1 MLRLRRSGKA
11 QIALEFLIVYSF
23 VLIIFI
29 LLFSIISS
37 QRSAT
42 LGQQQYSLLQ
52 LQSQNVAS
60 YIDQAA
66 QAGTGYSASVPL
78 VSGVSHNNYNLSI
91 SSTGVVIASTQI
103 ATQPIVAYSFSHAR
117 SFVINGTLE
126 RSANG
131 INIYQISTSKG
142 SLSISNLKG
151 TIYINQVPASIT
163 SLVQGA
169 IVSQQANVKAAVFND
184 SQDSYIVV
192 PNSNALTFGGSF
204 TMSFWFYIS
213 AERQECGSILGK
225 ATAAQIA
232 IDVAAPCTAGYY
244 SNDILDFNY
253 GSHSYASPS
262 VPSDTWT
269 HGVVV
274 VDVTNAIMTWYLNGV
289 KVAAYNGVASIP
301 QDAQTLYIGNGDAT
315 FNGSVANLQI
325 YNSILNG
332 NQISSLYLSGM
343 GGPPVNSTL
352 AGWWPLNGNPNDYSG
367 YGDQGIPTNN
377 PKYTSVIQL
386 AAHVY
391 SVSGNSIANTIVG
404 FTSSRGYINSNGLSS
419 YAYTNS
425 NGVASAFVT
434 AANSEGYGNVS
445 ADIFNG
451 NVTTIGNL
459 IAWWPLDSGYGTNV
473 PDLSPYHN
481 SGSFDGTWKPS
492 VNQTNFAAASFPG
505 DLGGVVSSA
514 VQDGFVTISSSQSL
528 LGIVSNKSFTAI
540 AWIYYKGPTPNHNQG
555 ILGNW
560 PGGVNEGFQLEGYCE
575 SCANNGVLYVNGNY
589 VSFPNGL
596 QSFPANT
603 WEMVTIQYNGN
614 TGAAKVYLNSTVFA
628 SNTIAKNLPLLQTG
642 NYLIGGDASQT
653 SGLDT
658 FNGLI
663 TNLQLYDTYLN
674 QQQISSIYQS
684 GLASSPVGNGGLVA
698 WLPLLNSTIDYSSN
712 GNNGVAHYNVSYV
725 NSAYNNS
732 ALGGTRYATFNGF
745 ANAVVPYS
753 SSLSAT
759 GSFSVSFW
767 FSSFQSSSSTF
778 NGDMIDT
785 LLPGSP
791 TFDVELCGNK
801 GCGVTGLNGTIGT
814 GSSTL
819 GIVTYPFTFSK
830 NTWYAVTETFNTTA
844 WTVYLNG
851 NKVNNGTYSGTPSFL
866 GSGNHVTIGGDT
878 PGVGDFVGQLA
889 DVQVYNSKLTAQQVQ
904 QLYIQGLPSQ
914 NRLNISIG

>member
-367 YGDQGIPTNN
+367 YGD
-377 PKYTSVIQL
+377 
-386 AAHVY
+386 
-391 SVSGNSIANTIVG
+391 SGDTDKQSQIHQCH
-404 FTSSRGYINSNGLSS
+404 
-419 YAYTNS
+419 
-425 NGVASAFVT
+425 
-434 AANSEGYGNVS
+434 
-445 ADIFNG
+445 
-451 NVTTIGNL
+451 TIGCTRL
-459 IAWWPLDSGYGTNV
+459 FCLRKQHCEYDS
-473 PDLSPYHN
+473 
-481 SGSFDGTWKPS
+481 W
-492 VNQTNFAAASFPG
+492 
-505 DLGGVVSSA
+505 
-514 VQDGFVTISSSQSL
+514 
-528 LGIVSNKSFTAI
+528 
-540 AWIYYKGPTPNHNQG
+540 
-555 ILGNW
+555 
-560 PGGVNEGFQLEGYCE
+560 
-575 SCANNGVLYVNGNY
+575 
-589 VSFPNGL
+589 
-596 QSFPANT
+596 
-603 WEMVTIQYNGN
+603 
-614 TGAAKVYLNSTVFA
+614 
-628 SNTIAKNLPLLQTG
+628 
-642 NYLIGGDASQT
+642 
-653 SGLDT
+653 
-658 FNGLI
+658 
-663 TNLQLYDTYLN
+663 
-674 QQQISSIYQS
+674 
-684 GLASSPVGNGGLVA
+684 
-698 WLPLLNSTIDYSSN
+698 
-712 GNNGVAHYNVSYV
+712 
-725 NSAYNNS
+725 
-732 ALGGTRYATFNGF
+732 
-745 ANAVVPYS
+745 
-753 SSLSAT
+753 
-759 GSFSVSFW
+759 
-767 FSSFQSSSSTF
+767 
-778 NGDMIDT
+778 
-785 LLPGSP
+785 
-791 TFDVELCGNK
+791 
-801 GCGVTGLNGTIGT
+801 
-814 GSSTL
+814 
-819 GIVTYPFTFSK
+819 
-830 NTWYAVTETFNTTA
+830 
-844 WTVYLNG
+844 
-851 NKVNNGTYSGTPSFL
+851 
-866 GSGNHVTIGGDT
+866 
-878 PGVGDFVGQLA
+878 
-889 DVQVYNSKLTAQQVQ
+889 
-904 QLYIQGLPSQ
+904 LYIQQ
-914 NRLNISIG
+914 RLHQQQWIVLLCIYKQQRGSKRLRNSGEFRRLRERECRYFQWQCNNYRQPDSMVAVGFRLRDECAGSESLS